1 MPPIRP
7 AADPNSEPD
16 ARDYLRMLWRRRR
29 SIVLIVLV
37 TLLASI
43 GASIASEPTYEAT
56 ATLVLQDQSKDPF
69 TETSAVALNPD
80 RTVQTEIQVFGGS
93 AVRERVR
100 EILGAAPDVTATA
113 LGQTN
118 AFAVTARAPEAAQA
132 ADIANGYARA
142 YIDETRRQALVDI
155 GSAADQLEGKVAD
168 LKRQIN
174 QTDLLPPTAATAS
187 ARDSLVANQALFQ
200 QKLDQLRVSA
210 SLQIGRATTSKLAT
224 APDSPVTPQP
234 VRSAI
239 LALIVGLILGLGT
252 ALLLEYLDDSITS
265 KETLETAMG
274 GAPILGTI
282 PAVPG
287 RQDPERPRIQTLEA
301 PASPAAEAYRS
312 LRTAVQFLGLER
324 EQTLVQVTSPREG
337 DGKTTTAVNLAVA
350 LADAGQQVC
359 VMCCDLRRPRVH
371 DFFGLDNVVGL
382 TSVIT
387 GEAPLSDALQ
397 EVPEVPGL
405 QLLSSGRLPPNPAEV
420 VASRRMREVL
430 DALRARFDVVILD
443 CPPLLPVTDAVV
455 LAPAVDVVLVVARAG
470 STRTQD
476 VQRADEALRQVR
488 VAPSGG
494 VLNATTTDLG
504 GYGYGYGA
512 PAKDDAKAVRAR
524 A

>member
-100 EILGAAPDVTATA
+100 EILGSAPDVTASA

-155 GSAADQLEGKVAD
+155 GSAADQLEGKVAG
-168 LKRQIN
+168 LKRQIDDI
-174 QTDLLPPTAATAS
+174 DLFPPTAATAS

-210 SLQIGRATTSKLAT
+210 SLQVGRATTSKLAT

-350 LADAGQQVC
+350 LAHAGQQVC

-397 EVPEVPGL
+397 DTEVPGL
-405 QLLSSGRLPPNPAEV
+405 QLLSSGPLPPNPAEV
-420 VASRRMREVL
+420 LASGRMREVL
-430 DALRARFDVVILD
+430 DALRARFDVVVLD

-470 STRTQD
+470 STRSQD

-512 PAKDDAKAVRAR
+512 PAKGDRKDRERAR
-524 A
+524 T